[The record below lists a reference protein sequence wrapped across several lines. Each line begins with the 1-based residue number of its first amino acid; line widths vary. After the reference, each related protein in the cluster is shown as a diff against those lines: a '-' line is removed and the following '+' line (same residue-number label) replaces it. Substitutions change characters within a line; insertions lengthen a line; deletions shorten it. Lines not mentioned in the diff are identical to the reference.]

1 MPVLLLEGTSMRFPQ
16 FSLEIL
22 MAVVATAEKK
32 SVTRAGKELGIS
44 PSAVTKRIRVA
55 ERIARARLFH
65 PAEEGFVLSQAGEL
79 LYDEAKKSIERAL
92 LGEEK
97 IAAYLML
104 KERHLLVGHS
114 TYLPPRLMAML
125 IQFHFEGAPPVEIEH
140 RPELTPSIVQQ
151 VLDGT
156 LHIGFGFLPQEHPDL
171 TVRQLYEEPLV
182 ACLPASHPMSAKHT
196 IYPEDLRGQALIAI
210 GRRQMPSFQE
220 EIDNFYSGF
229 GVHLNVV
236 ADAFAPP
243 EALAY
248 VEQRIGIC
256 LLAQSSAIARPG
268 IAIKPL
274 SHRVLT
280 WKSGMFQRE
289 DNHHEL
295 IREFG
300 DQVWKKTAVLRA
312 RPERWDQSSS
322 LRK

>member
-1 MPVLLLEGTSMRFPQ
+1 MRFPQ
-16 FSLEIL
+16 FSIEIL
-22 MAVVATAEKK
+22 MAVVVTAEKK
-32 SVTRAGKELGIS
+32 SVTRAGKELGSS

-55 ERIARARLFH
+55 ERIVRAKLFH
-65 PAEEGFVLSQAGEL
+65 AAEEGFVLTQAGEL
-79 LYDEAKKSIERAL
+79 LYYEAKKSIERAL

-97 IAAYLML
+97 VSAYSML

-114 TYLPPRLMAML
+114 TYLPPRLMTML
-125 IQFHFEGAPPVEIEH
+125 IQFRFDGAPPVEIEH

-151 VLDGT
+151 VLDGI
-156 LHIGFGFLPQEHPDL
+156 LHVGFGFLPQEHPDL
-171 TVRQLYEEPLV
+171 TVRQLFEEPLV
-182 ACLPASHPMSAKHT
+182 ACIPSGHPISAKHT
-196 IYPEDLRGQALIAI
+196 IYPDDLRGLFFIAI

-220 EIDNFYSGF
+220 EVENFYSGF

-248 VEQRIGIC
+248 VEQKIGIC
-256 LLAQSSAIARPG
+256 LLAQSSAISRPG

-295 IREFG
+295 IQEFG
-300 DQVWKKTAVLRA
+300 EQVWKKTAVLRG
-312 RPERWDQSSS
+312 RP
-322 LRK
+322 

>member
-1 MPVLLLEGTSMRFPQ
+1 MRFPQ

-22 MAVVATAEKK
+22 MAVVVTAEKK
-32 SVTRAGKELGIS
+32 STTRAGKELGIS

-55 ERIARARLFH
+55 ERTAGAKLFH
-65 PAEEGFVLSQAGEL
+65 SAEEGLVLTQAGEL
-79 LYDEAKKSIERAL
+79 LHYEARKSIERAL

-97 IAAYLML
+97 VSAYLML
-104 KERHLLVGHS
+104 QERHLLVGHS

-125 IQFHFEGAPPVEIEH
+125 IQFHFDASPPVQIEH
-140 RPELTPSIVQQ
+140 RPELTPFIVQQ

-156 LHIGFGFLPQEHPDL
+156 LHVGFGFLPQEHPDL
-171 TVRQLYEEPLV
+171 AVRQLYEEPLV
-182 ACLPASHPMSAKHT
+182 ACLPAGHPISAKHT
-196 IYPEDLRGQALIAI
+196 IYPEDLRGQAFIAI

-220 EIDNFYSGF
+220 EIENFYSGF

-248 VEQRIGIC
+248 VEQRIGVC
-256 LLAQSSAIARPG
+256 LMAQSSAVSRPG

-295 IREFG
+295 VREFG
-300 DQVWKKTAVLRA
+300 EQVWKKTAVLRG
-312 RPERWDQSSS
+312 RP
-322 LRK
+322 